1 MKYKLIDL
9 LDFKTQGV
17 NTTTDNISYVDK
29 GYKIVQAK
37 NIAPYNITF
46 DDSNYIDE
54 ETFNR
59 IKDNHKLHK
68 GEVLYTNIGSQLG
81 NSAIYESDDEAIIT
95 WNVMK
100 LIPNKEIID
109 NYYLCYLLNSNK
121 SYIKALNTSSTMPF
135 VSGKELMN
143 VEFDVPD
150 LITQKKIVKIL
161 KDIGDKIK
169 INNEINNNLLQ
180 LCRYKYDDLNKD
192 YDSWNLTKINDLNLE
207 VTDYVANGSFKSLAD
222 NVTLYDEKEYALYVR
237 NTDLKVNFADK
248 RKYVDQKSYEFLK
261 KSKLTGGELIIS
273 NVGDVGSVFICPHL
287 DMPMTLGSNVIM
299 LYSTDSH
306 YYNYFLYFFF
316 TSVYGQYMI
325 KGITGGSAQP
335 KFNKTDFRN
344 MEIKFPS
351 LEKLDRFNNEIDSV
365 YKKYELNIRENE
377 KLSELRDTLLLKLM
391 NGEIDLDN
399 IEI

>member
-81 NSAIYESDDEAIIT
+81 NSAIYESDEEAIIT

-161 KDIGDKIK
+161 KDIEDKIK
-169 INNEINNNLLQ
+169 INNEINNNLYELMKIKFNNYIDNIEEYEESVLSKIANYKNGLAMQ
-180 LCRYKYDDLNKD
+180 KFRPINEIGLPVIKIKEMNSGISSETERCRSDIDEEVIINDGDVLFAWSGTLCMGIWCEGKAGLNQHIFKVTSDKYPKWFYYFWTLRHLDNFIEIAAGKATTMGHIKRTELDKAVVKIPNDKSIDEMDRIFTPMLNK
-192 YDSWNLTKINDLNLE
+192 YINNSIENRNLI
-207 VTDYVANGSFKSLAD
+207 
-222 NVTLYDEKEYALYVR
+222 
-237 NTDLKVNFADK
+237 
-248 RKYVDQKSYEFLK
+248 
-261 KSKLTGGELIIS
+261 KLR
-273 NVGDVGSVFICPHL
+273 
-287 DMPMTLGSNVIM
+287 
-299 LYSTDSH
+299 Y
-306 YYNYFLYFFF
+306 
-316 TSVYGQYMI
+316 
-325 KGITGGSAQP
+325 
-335 KFNKTDFRN
+335 
-344 MEIKFPS
+344 
-351 LEKLDRFNNEIDSV
+351 
-365 YKKYELNIRENE
+365 
-377 KLSELRDTLLLKLM
+377 TLLPKLM
-391 NGEIDLDN
+391 NGEMDLDN